1 MRTRK
6 ILTGV
11 FITALV
17 VAIALIVSQSY
28 YVGIA
33 IIAGMLLVGY
43 RELWSL
49 ITTRKLPPIDEQ
61 IRENT
66 GKSVRN
72 GFIFLLITLGYLMMP
87 FSARLAEDTEIS
99 LIFGTLLVS
108 VGLVYCLSY
117 VFYDRIEP
125 KLSERRLKILKGFL
139 ITIAVSMA
147 IFLLSALFHNLVF
160 AFFDVEEPVFFV
172 FAVILAPLGAVV
184 GVIGCLVICIQ
195 GLFIK
200 SA

>member
-11 FITALV
+11 FVTALV

-33 IIAGMLLVGY
+33 IIVGMLLVGY

-49 ITTRKLPPIDEQ
+49 ITTRKLPPIDER

-72 GFIFLLITLGYLMMP
+72 GFIFLLLMLGYLMMP
-87 FSARLAEDTEIS
+87 FAARLAEDADIS
-99 LIFGTLLVS
+99 LIFSSLLIS
-108 VGLVYCLSY
+108 GGLVYCLSY

-125 KLSERRLKILKGFL
+125 KLSER
-139 ITIAVSMA
+139 
-147 IFLLSALFHNLVF
+147 
-160 AFFDVEEPVFFV
+160 
-172 FAVILAPLGAVV
+172 
-184 GVIGCLVICIQ
+184 
-195 GLFIK
+195 
-200 SA
+200 

>member
-17 VAIALIVSQSY
+17 VAIALIISQSY

-49 ITTRKLPPIDEQ
+49 ITTRKFPPIDER

-72 GFIFLLITLGYLMMP
+72 GFIFLLLMLGYLMMP
-87 FSARLAEDTEIS
+87 LAARLAQDTDIS
-99 LIFGTLLVS
+99 LIFGSLLVS
-108 VGLVYCLSY
+108 GGLVYCLSY

-125 KLSERRLKILKGFL
+125 KLSERRLKVLKGFL

-147 IFLLSALFHNLVF
+147 IFILGALFHNLVF

-172 FAVILAPLGAVV
+172 FAVILAPLGATV
-184 GVIGCLVICIQ
+184 GVIGCLVIFIQ

>member
-33 IIAGMLLVGY
+33 IIIGMLLVGY

-49 ITTRKLPPIDEQ
+49 FTTRKLPPLDER

-66 GKSVRN
+66 GKSIRN
-72 GFIFLLITLGYLMMP
+72 GFIFLLIMLGYLMMP
-87 FSARLAEDTEIS
+87 FAVRLIEDTDITI
-99 LIFGTLLVS
+99 IFGSLLVS
-108 VGLVYCLSY
+108 GGLVYCLSY

-125 KLSERRLKILKGFL
+125 KLSGIRLKVLKGFL
-139 ITIAVSMA
+139 ISIAVF
-147 IFLLSALFHNLVF
+147 ILGALFHNLF
-160 AFFDVEEPVFFV
+160 YAFFDVEEPVFFV
-172 FAVILAPLGAVV
+172 FAVVLAPLGAVV
-184 GVIGCLVICIQ
+184 GVIGCLVIFIQ